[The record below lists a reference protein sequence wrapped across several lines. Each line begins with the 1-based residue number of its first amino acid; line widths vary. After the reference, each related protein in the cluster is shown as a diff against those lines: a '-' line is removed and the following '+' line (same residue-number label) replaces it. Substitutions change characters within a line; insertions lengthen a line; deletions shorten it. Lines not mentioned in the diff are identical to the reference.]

1 MKARCS
7 EDRQHSLGESVSC
20 RRRCGEVVR
29 KREACRWWAR
39 SVRRKGGAAPYISPS
54 TTREVVR
61 ERINKKEWTATD
73 SGREEGWVRR
83 PKEPGTTLLR
93 PSQQI
98 GGSPACRHSLRGLAH
113 TPMLGEL
120 PALRFKHIQ
129 HITCHVRSAAL

>member
-1 MKARCS
+1 MGEIGTEERGRSALYQPF
-7 EDRQHSLGESVSC
+7 DHS
-20 RRRCGEVVR
+20 
-29 KREACRWWAR
+29 
-39 SVRRKGGAAPYISPS
+39 GGF
-54 TTREVVR
+54 VR

-83 PKEPGTTLLR
+83 PKEPGRTLLR

-113 TPMLGEL
+113 TPMLGVWREL